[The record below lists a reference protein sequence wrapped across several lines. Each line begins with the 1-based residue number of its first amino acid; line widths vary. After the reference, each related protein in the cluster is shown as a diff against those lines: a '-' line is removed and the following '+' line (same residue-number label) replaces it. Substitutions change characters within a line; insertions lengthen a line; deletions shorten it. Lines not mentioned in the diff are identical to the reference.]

1 MPRPRKLPPVDGGA
15 DLLPAAEAAPA
26 PATPAAKPRKPK
38 AAAAKAAPAE
48 EAGQAVAAKP
58 KAKAKRKVDGG
69 PTLDFESAGQPAAQA
84 TAQSTVLTQSQAVD
98 TASDVSKPVD
108 TAPAI
113 AVAASALG
121 RQEQQ
126 PERAEPA
133 AAPVGEPAK
142 AVAPAPAEVRYPH
155 RQGPADPPPRRAA
168 PAPIERAP
176 AVERPG
182 PSTPRPLSMAE
193 LAERQRQTREM
204 SRAPDREM
212 PVQRPAPVSMQERAM
227 RYRPAEPVSKPV
239 PAAAVEA
246 QADRKGHEDS
256 QARALDAARHKREP
270 VAPGAAPASS
280 APVWEA
286 RGPTG
291 GATVVLVTR
300 NHAHLIENRLR
311 AWREALP
318 EVDLRWAV
326 LDLGSTDATAQRAE
340 EFAGVRLL
348 VRPGGLVGP
357 AAALTA
363 ALKALTGDAL
373 VLVDVEAEPDTV
385 VEALLRALR
394 AGAAVAVA
402 PRSRVDFLAIS
413 RASWEAG
420 GQPPLDDL
428 PRWAAVHGGVV
439 RFGAMVGTE
448 RPRSLVQRLCPDPLP
463 PRWDVRRLLPASLR
477 DLLNRF
483 GVLGGAGK

>member
-1 MPRPRKLPPVDGGA
+1 
-15 DLLPAAEAAPA
+15 
-26 PATPAAKPRKPK
+26 
-38 AAAAKAAPAE
+38 
-48 EAGQAVAAKP
+48 
-58 KAKAKRKVDGG
+58 
-69 PTLDFESAGQPAAQA
+69 
-84 TAQSTVLTQSQAVD
+84 
-98 TASDVSKPVD
+98 
-108 TAPAI
+108 
-113 AVAASALG
+113 
-121 RQEQQ
+121 
-126 PERAEPA
+126 
-133 AAPVGEPAK
+133 
-142 AVAPAPAEVRYPH
+142 
-155 RQGPADPPPRRAA
+155 
-168 PAPIERAP
+168 
-176 AVERPG
+176 
-182 PSTPRPLSMAE
+182 
-193 LAERQRQTREM
+193 
-204 SRAPDREM
+204 
-212 PVQRPAPVSMQERAM
+212 M

-239 PAAAVEA
+239 PAAVVEA

-270 VAPGAAPASS
+270 VAAGAAPASS
-280 APVWEA
+280 VPAWET

-311 AWREALP
+311 AWREVLP

-326 LDLGSTDATAQRAE
+326 LDLGSTDATAQRVE

-385 VEALLRALR
+385 VEALLRALK

-402 PRSRVDFLAIS
+402 PRSRADFLAIS

-439 RFGAMVGTE
+439 RFGAIAGTE

-463 PRWDVRRLLPASLR
+463 PRWDVRRFLPPGLR
-477 DLLNRF
+477 NLLNRF